1 MIVDLETRIWT
12 RTEDL
17 GDEIADAVRRSSSTR
32 WLQPDGSPEAFATAM
47 QAVDA
52 ALVIG
57 YRNLLGRGAIAESTL
72 LEQVSRSAGRLLYAR
87 AIDPLAADATAQVE
101 SARKDGACALWID
114 PALQGFHP
122 SDTRAMRV
130 FDRAEANQLPIFI
143 GWSGPQPASS
153 RLEYARPYLLDEVA
167 RSFPRLSIVI
177 GGFGAPFI
185 SETLAILA
193 KHDRVFTHTAGV
205 VARPWELLQALELC
219 RDHGVDRKVL
229 FASGFPFDTPARAI
243 EALYG
248 VNAMVHAT
256 SLPRVARSVLREIV
270 ERDSIS
276 LLGLGRPPMPR
287 ERDAHRSL
295 AGPSPLSLS
304 GGDAARS
311 LPPGS
316 AASGAGSIS
325 EEKAT

>member
-17 GDEIADAVRRSSSTR
+17 GDEIADAVRRGSAAR
-32 WLQPDGSPEAFATAM
+32 WLQPDASSEAFASAM
-47 QAVDA
+47 HAVDA

-57 YRNLLGRGAIAESTL
+57 YRNLLARGAIAESAL
-72 LEQVSRSAGRLLYAR
+72 LEQVARSEGRLLFAR
-87 AIDPLAADATAQVE
+87 AIDPLAPDASAQVE
-101 SARKDGACALWID
+101 SARKDGACAIWLD

-122 SDTRAMRV
+122 ADTRAMRV
-130 FDRAEANQLPIFI
+130 FDRAEANQLPVFL
-143 GWSGPQPASS
+143 GWSGPSPASA

-167 RSFPRLSIVI
+167 RSFPRLSLVI
-177 GGFGAPFI
+177 GGFGAPFL
-185 SETLAILA
+185 SETLAMLA

-205 VARPWELLQALELC
+205 AARPWELLQALELC

-276 LLGLGRPPMPR
+276 LLGLGRPPAPR
-287 ERDAHRSL
+287 DRDANRAL
-295 AGPSPLSLS
+295 AGQHPLRLPEEER
-304 GGDAARS
+304 AAA

-316 AASGAGSIS
+316 RSGERAS
-325 EEKAT
+325 